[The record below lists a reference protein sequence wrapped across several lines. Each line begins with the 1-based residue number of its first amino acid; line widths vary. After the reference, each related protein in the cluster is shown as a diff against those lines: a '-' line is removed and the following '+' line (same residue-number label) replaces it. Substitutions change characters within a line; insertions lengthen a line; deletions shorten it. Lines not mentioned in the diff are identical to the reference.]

1 MHLRD
6 NTFTFFSLSACV
18 DEVFE
23 EPVDVAFL
31 IDSSEKASYF
41 EREIDLVKA
50 IVKAFKIKLAG
61 NRAGLI
67 SYGSA
72 VAEAIELDSINTD
85 TVEKFNQ
92 AVSNL
97 KKEGIY

>member
-1 MHLRD
+1 M
-6 NTFTFFSLSACV
+6 
-18 DEVFE
+18 
-23 EPVDVAFL
+23 
-31 IDSSEKASYF
+31 
-41 EREIDLVKA
+41 
-50 IVKAFKIKLAG
+50 KAFKIKLDG

-72 VAEAIELDSINTD
+72 VVETIELGTEN

-97 KKEGIY
+97 KKEGKTLLKQRFY